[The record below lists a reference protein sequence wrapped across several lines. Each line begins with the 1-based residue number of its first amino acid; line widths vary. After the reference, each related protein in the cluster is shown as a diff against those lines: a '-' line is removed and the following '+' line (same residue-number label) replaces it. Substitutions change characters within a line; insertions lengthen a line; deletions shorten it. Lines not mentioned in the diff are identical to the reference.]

1 MKIFIKILKSIIF
14 YPMLWLRGLFKL
26 GFKIISVIFLLGG
39 IIFLIIGSEEMGME
53 NIILAFVGSFVF
65 FIIGMLYD
73 QILLK
78 LNPTG
83 NDLTL
88 SI

>member
-1 MKIFIKILKSIIF
+1 MQVFIKILKSIIF

-26 GFKIISVIFLLGG
+26 GFKIISVLSLIVGVILL
-39 IIFLIIGSEEMGME
+39 LMGSEEIGRNPM
-53 NIILAFVGSFVF
+53 IFSFIGSFVF